1 MDAAGR
7 AGGSQQGHPGGGD
20 GDAPGDAPMDR
31 YLRSQGLYRKK
42 VAKDGSCL
50 FRAVAEQV
58 LHSQSRH
65 MDVRMACVDYLRKN
79 REKFE
84 AFIEGPFEEYLK
96 NLENPQEWVGQVE
109 ISALSLMYKK
119 DFIIYRE
126 PNASPSRVTENG
138 FSDKVLLCFSNG
150 NHYDIVYPI
159 EYAEKA
165 ALCQS
170 LLYELL
176 YEKVFNVDVK
186 KIVAELSAVGG
197 TGESNGSSEVSA
209 SDSEDDNYRSKA
221 TTASDVNGM
230 KSLSGNKHLESNGN
244 STLVVVPKKVLKSL
258 DPLVYRNIEYDVWL
272 QSKWDQQ
279 KQDFS
284 IAAGMQYS
292 VGDKCKVRLDHNGK
306 FYNAHIQEVRS
317 DNGPVVVFVEELGA
331 KHAVSLKSL
340 KPLPQT
346 SPMEGWNTVPGKK
359 IKKFFPTWGQNA
371 QPDAECRGPKGQSK
385 SIKPQSAL
393 PPRLQHTVGTRQHQF
408 LSSGP
413 QPHQTSTEQKP
424 PGRNPSQS
432 VRKAERERAED
443 LTPGSRDCN
452 YFGLSPE
459 ERREKQAIEESRSL
473 YEIQQR
479 DEQAFP
485 ALCNNQSVCQAATQT
500 MDTSNQKKF
509 STNERRNSK
518 WTAEVEEQQKE
529 KESNSRQIHL
539 SQKLEPNS
547 SENSQDESYPKASSP
562 LEQVKIDSAFLAE
575 QVRNVCLIS
584 KFSSQETSDKGEL
597 HHSHNL
603 TECLPSITP
612 TPSPVFSEV
621 HLPPP
626 VPSVPAIVPAW
637 PSEPTSYGPA
647 GIPSQIP
654 ASSLMPGPAAGPDS
668 IVSQAQVTSASVA
681 GVPVWLQAVNQ
692 PLMPLPQTLNPYQD
706 PLYPGFP
713 LSEKGERA
721 VAPSY
726 SLCNTGE
733 DLPKDKNILRFFF
746 NLGVKAYSCPMW
758 APHSY
763 LYPLHQA
770 YLAACRMYP
779 NVSLPVYP
787 HSPWFQEAP
796 PAQNESETARPNR
809 HFGVQSEARS
819 NGQIPQVDSRSPS
832 LPLIIPT
839 AQVTESQ
846 GQVCVETEN
855 PAQALHAN
863 YEESLRGKNMFPQ
876 PPFGHNHFLGAVP
889 IAPHFFPHFWYGY
902 PVQGFIENSVG
913 RPSVVMSPE
922 DKEAAAGT
930 SANMYVG
937 KESSPPV
944 PGVNCAEQLQKTN
957 SSSGTNTVP
966 FPVAGPGSQCSAP
979 KDTSVRAPQLEQTC
993 PLAAPKQKTSGQQQH
1008 SAPQTQ
1014 GTERQPAA
1022 PASQPL
1028 LSEPPK
1034 SELKNSIPSRKEK
1047 TGKGRDSKGAAN
1059 LQTESR
1065 AQRMREES
1073 SEDENEVSDMLRS
1086 GRSKQFYNQTYGGG
1100 RRPRLERGYSSRG
1113 GYQFQRNEEAWKG
1126 PPGRS
1131 RDDSYQYQ
1139 RNFRGQ
1145 PYRNDRRRATLGDN
1159 QRGQQA

>member
-7 AGGSQQGHPGGGD
+7 AGGGEQSHPGSGGD
-20 GDAPGDAPMDR
+20 GPGDSSMDR

-65 MDVRMACVDYLRKN
+65 IDVRMACVDYLRKN

-84 AFIEGPFEEYLK
+84 AVSIFGFFVSILEKLLYSFHFGIFCTSLCFIIAKY
-96 NLENPQEWVGQVE
+96 Q
-109 ISALSLMYKK
+109 K
-119 DFIIYRE
+119 DFIIYQE

-176 YEKVFNVDVK
+176 YEKVFDMDVK
-186 KIVAELSAVGG
+186 KIMAELSAVGVAE
-197 TGESNGSSEVSA
+197 ESNGSSEVSA
-209 SDSEDDNYRSKA
+209 SDSEDDSYRSK
-221 TTASDVNGM
+221 TTTVSDTNGV

-244 STLVVVPKKVLKSL
+244 PSSLVLPKKVLKSL
-258 DPLVYRNIEYDVWL
+258 DPLVYRNVEYDVWL
-272 QSKWDQQ
+272 RSKWDQQ

-292 VGDKCKVRLDHNGK
+292 IGDKCQVRLDHNGK
-306 FYNAHIQEVRS
+306 FYNAHIQEVFS
-317 DNGPVVVFVEELGA
+317 ENGPVVVFVEELGA

-359 IKKFFPTWGQNA
+359 IKKFYPTWGQNA
-371 QPDAECRGPKGQSK
+371 QPDAECRGPKNQSK

-408 LSSGP
+408 LCSGP
-413 QPHQTSTEQKP
+413 QPHQTSTEQKA

-432 VRKAERERAED
+432 ARKAERERAEE
-443 LTPGSRDCN
+443 LSHGSRDCN

-485 ALCNNQSVCQAATQT
+485 ALCNNQAVCQAATQT
-500 MDTSNQKKF
+500 VDNVNQKKF
-509 STNERRNSK
+509 SNSERRNSK
-518 WTAEVEEQQKE
+518 WTAEVEEQE

-547 SENSQDESYPKASSP
+547 SEKNSQDESYPKASSP
-562 LEQVKIDSAFLAE
+562 LEQVKTDSPILAE
-575 QVRNVCLIS
+575 Q
-584 KFSSQETSDKGEL
+584 
-597 HHSHNL
+597 NL
-603 TECLPSITP
+603 AECLPSVTP

-621 HLPPP
+621 HLPPA

-637 PSEPTSYGPA
+637 PSEPATYGPA
-647 GIPSQIP
+647 GIPTQIP
-654 ASSLMPGPAAGPDS
+654 ASSLMPGPATGPDS
-668 IVSQAQVTSASVA
+668 IVSQAQVTSASGA

-713 LSEKGERA
+713 FNEKGERA
-721 VAPSY
+721 VAPPY
-726 SLCNTGE
+726 SLCSTGE

-787 HSPWFQEAP
+787 HNPWFQEAA
-796 PAQNESETARPNR
+796 PAQNENETARPNR
-809 HFGVQSEARS
+809 HFAVQTEARS
-819 NGQIPQVDSRSPS
+819 NGQIPQVDRSQS
-832 LPLIIPT
+832 LPLIIPS

-846 GQVCVETEN
+846 GQVCVEPEN

-889 IAPHFFPHFWYGY
+889 IAPPFFPHFWYGY
-902 PVQGFIENSVG
+902 PVQGFIENSVA
-913 RPSVVMSPE
+913 RPNVVLSPE

-937 KESSPPV
+937 KECSPPV
-944 PGVNCAEQLQKTN
+944 PGVNCAEQLQKT
-957 SSSGTNTVP
+957 SSGSGSNTVP
-966 FPVAGPGSQCSAP
+966 FPVAAAGTP
-979 KDTSVRAPQLEQTC
+979 KDTSARAPQLEQTC
-993 PLAAPKQKTSGQQQH
+993 PSAAPKQKAAGQQH
-1008 SAPQTQ
+1008 RPSQTQ
-1014 GTERQPAA
+1014 GPERPTAGPSTQP
-1022 PASQPL
+1022 PL
-1028 LSEPPK
+1028 AEPPK
-1034 SELKNSIPSRKEK
+1034 NELKPSTPGRKEK
-1047 TGKGRDSKGAAN
+1047 PAKGRESKGAGSV
-1059 LQTESR
+1059 QTESR
-1065 AQRMREES
+1065 AQRTREES
-1073 SEDENEVSDMLRS
+1073 SEDDTEVSDMLRS

-1100 RRPRLERGYSSRG
+1100 RRPRPDRGYSSRG

-1126 PPGRS
+1126 PPSRS
-1131 RDDSYQYQ
+1131 RDDGYQYQ

-1145 PYRNDRRRATLGDN
+1145 PYRNDRRRATMGDN

>member
-7 AGGSQQGHPGGGD
+7 AAEHGPGD
-20 GDAPGDAPMDR
+20 GPGDTAMDR

-65 MDVRMACVDYLRKN
+65 IDVRMACVDYLRKN

-84 AFIEGPFEEYLK
+84 AFIEGPFEDYLK
-96 NLENPQEWVGQVE
+96 SLENPQEWVGQVE

-119 DFIIYRE
+119 DFIIYQE

-176 YEKVFNVDVK
+176 YEKVFDVDVK
-186 KIVAELSAVGG
+186 KIVAELGAVGVAE
-197 TGESNGSSEVSA
+197 ESNGSSEVSA
-209 SDSEDDNYRSKA
+209 SDSEDDSYRSKA
-221 TTASDVNGM
+221 TTVSDTNGT
-230 KSLSGNKHLESNGN
+230 KSLSGNKHLESNGSPN
-244 STLVVVPKKVLKSL
+244 SLVLPRKVLRSL
-258 DPLVYRNIEYDVWL
+258 DPLVYRNVEYEVWL
-272 QSKWDQQ
+272 RSKWDQQ

-292 VGDKCKVRLDHNGK
+292 IGDKCQVRLDHNGK
-306 FYNAHIQEVRS
+306 FYNAHIQEVFS
-317 DNGPVVVFVEELGA
+317 ENGPVVVFVEELGA

-359 IKKFFPTWGQNA
+359 MKKFYPAWGQNA
-371 QPDAECRGPKGQSK
+371 QPDAECRGPKNQSK
-385 SIKPQSAL
+385 SVKPQSAL

-408 LSSGP
+408 LCSGP
-413 QPHQTSTEQKP
+413 QPHQTSAEQKA
-424 PGRNPSQS
+424 PGRNPPQAA
-432 VRKAERERAED
+432 RKAERERGEEPSA
-443 LTPGSRDCN
+443 GGRDRDRDRDGLH
-452 YFGLSPE
+452 FGLSPE
-459 ERREKQAIEESRSL
+459 ERRERQALEESRSL

-500 MDTSNQKKF
+500 VDNVNQKKF
-509 STNERRNSK
+509 SNSERRNSK
-518 WTAEVEEQQKE
+518 WTAEVEEQE

-547 SENSQDESYPKASSP
+547 SEKNSQDESYPKASSP
-562 LEQVKIDSAFLAE
+562 LEQVKTDSPVLAE
-575 QVRNVCLIS
+575 QTLS
-584 KFSSQETSDKGEL
+584 
-597 HHSHNL
+597 
-603 TECLPSITP
+603 ECLPSVTP

-621 HLPPP
+621 HLPPA

-637 PSEPTSYGPA
+637 PSEPATYGPA
-647 GIPSQIP
+647 GIPPQIP

-668 IVSQAQVTSASVA
+668 LVPQAQVTSTSGA
-681 GVPVWLQAVNQ
+681 GVPVWPQAVNQ

-713 LSEKGERA
+713 FNEKGERA
-721 VAPSY
+721 VAPPY
-726 SLCNTGE
+726 SLCSTGE

-770 YLAACRMYP
+770 YLAACRMFP
-779 NVSLPVYP
+779 NVSVPVYP
-787 HSPWFQEAP
+787 HSPWFQEAAP
-796 PAQNESETARPNR
+796 GDTDPARPGR
-809 HFGVQSEARS
+809 HFAVQPEARA
-819 NGQIPQVDSRSPS
+819 NGQAAQADRAPS
-832 LPLIIPT
+832 LPLIIPS

-846 GQVCVETEN
+846 GQVCVEPET
-855 PAQALHAN
+855 PVQALHTN
-863 YEESLRGKNMFPQ
+863 YEESLRGKNVFPQ

-889 IAPHFFPHFWYGY
+889 IAPPFFPHFWYGY
-902 PVQGFIENSVG
+902 PVQGFIENSVA
-913 RPSVVMSPE
+913 RPSVVLSPE
-922 DKEAAAGT
+922 DKEAAAGG
-930 SANMYVG
+930 SASLYVG
-937 KESSPPV
+937 KECGPAV
-944 PGVNCAEQLQKTN
+944 PGVNCAEQK
-957 SSSGTNTVP
+957 SGGGSGAAP
-966 FPVAGPGSQCSAP
+966 FPAGAAG
-979 KDTSVRAPQLEQTC
+979 KDAAGRAPVPEQSC
-993 PLAAPKQKTSGQQQH
+993 APAGPKQKAGGQQH
-1008 SAPQTQ
+1008 RPAHTHGP
-1014 GTERQPAA
+1014 ERPAA
-1022 PASQPL
+1022 PGAQP
-1028 LSEPPK
+1028 EPPK
-1034 SELKNSIPSRKEK
+1034 HEPRGGAGGRKEK
-1047 TGKGRDSKGAAN
+1047 PAKGREPRGAGSA
-1059 LQTESR
+1059 QGEGR
-1065 AQRMREES
+1065 APRAREES
-1073 SEDENEVSDMLRS
+1073 SEDDAEVSDMLRS
-1086 GRSKQFYNQTYGGG
+1086 GRSKQFYSQTYGGG
-1100 RRPRLERGYSSRG
+1100 RRPRGDRGYPSRG

-1126 PPGRS
+1126 APGRG
-1131 RDDSYQYQ
+1131 RDDGYQYQ

-1145 PYRNDRRRATLGDN
+1145 PYRNDRRRAALGDN

>member
-1 MDAAGR
+1 
-7 AGGSQQGHPGGGD
+7 GGG
-20 GDAPGDAPMDR
+20 GGGGGASMDR

-65 MDVRMACVDYLRKN
+65 IDVRMACVDYLRKN

-159 EYAEKA
+159 EYSEKA

-176 YEKVFNVDVK
+176 YEKVFDVDVK
-186 KIVAELSAVGG
+186 KIIAELSAVGG

-221 TTASDVNGM
+221 TTVSDVNGM

-244 STLVVVPKKVLKSL
+244 STLLVVPKKVLRSL

-331 KHAVSLKSL
+331 KHSVSLKSL

-371 QPDAECRGPKGQSK
+371 QPDAECRGPKSQSK

-408 LSSGP
+408 LCSGP
-413 QPHQTSTEQKP
+413 QPHQTSTEQKA

-443 LTPGSRDCN
+443 LTHGSRDCN

-500 MDTSNQKKF
+500 MDNLNQKKL

-518 WTAEVEEQQKE
+518 WTAEVEEQKE

-547 SENSQDESYPKASSP
+547 SEKNSQDESYPKATSP
-562 LEQVKIDSAFLAE
+562 LEQVKTDSAILAE
-575 QVRNVCLIS
+575 Q
-584 KFSSQETSDKGEL
+584 T
-597 HHSHNL
+597 L
-603 TECLPSITP
+603 TECLPSVTP

-621 HLPPP
+621 HLPPA

-637 PSEPTSYGPA
+637 PTEPTTYGPA

-692 PLMPLPQTLNPYQD
+692 PLMPLLQTLNPYQD

-787 HSPWFQEAP
+787 HTPWFQEAP
-796 PAQNESETARPNR
+796 PTQSEGETARPNR
-809 HFGVQSEARS
+809 HFGVPSEARS

-839 AQVTESQ
+839 AQVSESQ
-846 GQVCVETEN
+846 GQLCVETEN
-855 PAQALHAN
+855 SAQALHAN

-889 IAPHFFPHFWYGY
+889 IAPPFFPHFWYGY
-902 PVQGFIENSVG
+902 PVQGFIDNSVG
-913 RPSVVMSPE
+913 RPNVVMSPE

-930 SANMYVG
+930 SASMYVG

-944 PGVNCAEQLQKTN
+944 PGANCAEQLPKTN
-957 SSSGTNTVP
+957 SGSGSSPAP
-966 FPVAGPGSQCSAP
+966 FPVAGAGSPCSAP
-979 KDTSVRAPQLEQTC
+979 RDSSVRAPQLEQAC
-993 PLAAPKQKTSGQQQH
+993 PLAAPKQKAAVQPPR
-1008 SAPQTQ
+1008 APQAQ
-1014 GTERQPAA
+1014 GLERQPAA
-1022 PASQPL
+1022 PGAQPL
-1028 LSEPPK
+1028 PAEPPK
-1034 SELKNSIPSRKEK
+1034 SELKNSLPGRKEK
-1047 TGKGRDSKGAAN
+1047 AGKGRDSKGAAN
-1059 LQTESR
+1059 LQAESR
-1065 AQRMREES
+1065 AQRTREES
-1073 SEDENEVSDMLRS
+1073 SEDESEVSDMLRS

>member
-1 MDAAGR
+1 MEAASKPD
-7 AGGSQQGHPGGGD
+7 GGERSHHGSGT
-20 GDAPGDAPMDR
+20 DAPGEASMDC
-31 YLRSQGLYRKK
+31 YLRSQGLYRKR

-65 MDVRMACVDYLRKN
+65 IDVRMACVDYLRKN

-84 AFIEGPFEEYLK
+84 AFIEGPFEDYLK
-96 NLENPQEWVGQVE
+96 CLENPQEWVGQVE

-126 PNASPSRVTENG
+126 PNASPSHVTENG

-159 EYAEKA
+159 EYSERA

-176 YEKVFNVDVK
+176 YEKVFDTDVK
-186 KIVAELSAVGG
+186 KIIAELSAVGV
-197 TGESNGSSEVSA
+197 TEESNGSSEVSA
-209 SDSEDDNYRSKA
+209 SDSEDDSYRSK
-221 TTASDVNGM
+221 TTTVGDMNGL
-230 KSLSGNKHLESNGN
+230 KSLSGNKHLKSNGN
-244 STLVVVPKKVLKSL
+244 PTLLVLPKKVLRSL
-258 DPLVYRNIEYDVWL
+258 NPSVYRNVEYEVWL

-317 DNGPVVVFVEELGA
+317 ESGPVIVFVEELGE
-331 KHAVSLKSL
+331 KHSVSLKSL
-340 KPLPQT
+340 KPLPQA

-359 IKKFFPTWGQNA
+359 MKKFFPTWGQNA
-371 QPDAECRGPKGQSK
+371 QPDVDCRGSKNQNK

-408 LSSGP
+408 ICSGP
-413 QPHQTSTEQKP
+413 QPHQTSTEQKA

-432 VRKAERERAED
+432 GRKPDRERTED
-443 LTPGSRDCN
+443 LNHGGRDCN

-485 ALCNNQSVCQAATQT
+485 ALSNNQLVCQAAAQT
-500 MDTSNQKKF
+500 VDNTNPKKF
-509 STNERRNSK
+509 SNNERRNSK
-518 WTAEVEEQQKE
+518 WTAEVEEQKD

-547 SENSQDESYPKASSP
+547 SEKNSQDERCPKASSP
-562 LEQVKIDSAFLAE
+562 LEQVKTDSPVLAE
-575 QVRNVCLIS
+575 Q
-584 KFSSQETSDKGEL
+584 K
-597 HHSHNL
+597 L
-603 TECLPSITP
+603 TECLPSVTP

-621 HLPPP
+621 HLPPT

-637 PSEPTSYGPA
+637 PTEPTTYGPA
-647 GIPSQIP
+647 GIPAQIP
-654 ASSLMPGPAAGPDS
+654 ASSLMPAPTTGPDS
-668 IVSQAQVTSASVA
+668 IVSQAQVTSAPVA
-681 GVPVWLQAVNQ
+681 GVPVSMQAVNQ

-713 LSEKGERA
+713 FSEKGERA
-721 VAPSY
+721 IAPSY
-726 SLCNTGE
+726 SLCNNGE

-758 APHSY
+758 VPHSY

-787 HSPWFQEAP
+787 HNPWFQEAP
-796 PAQNESETARPNR
+796 PTQNENETVRASR
-809 HFGVQSEARS
+809 HFPIQTEARS
-819 NGQIPQVDSRSPS
+819 NGQISQVDSRSPS
-832 LPLIIPT
+832 LPLMIPT
-839 AQVTESQ
+839 AQVSESQ
-846 GQVCVETEN
+846 GQVCVESEN
-855 PAQALHAN
+855 PVQALP
-863 YEESLRGKNMFPQ
+863 YDESLRGKNLFPQ
-876 PPFGHNHFLGAVP
+876 PAFGHNHFLGAVP
-889 IAPHFFPHFWYGY
+889 IAPPFFPHFWYGY
-902 PVQGFIENSVG
+902 PVQGFIESSVA
-913 RPSVVMSPE
+913 RPNVVVAPE
-922 DKEAAAGT
+922 DKEAASST
-930 SANMYVG
+930 SSNLYVA
-937 KESSPPV
+937 KECSPPV
-944 PGVNCAEQLQKTN
+944 PAVKCAEQLQKN
-957 SSSGTNTVP
+957 SNSGSNTAP
-966 FPVAGPGSQCSAP
+966 FPVAGVSSECSAP
-979 KDTSVRAPQLEQTC
+979 KETTTRAPQLEQTC
-993 PLAAPKQKTSGQQQH
+993 TAASAKQATAGLQNRS
-1008 SAPQTQ
+1008 PQAQ
-1014 GTERQPAA
+1014 GIERQPGVSNATPPVAEA
-1022 PASQPL
+1022 PKY
-1028 LSEPPK
+1028 EHK
-1034 SELKNSIPSRKEK
+1034 SATPSRKEK
-1047 TGKGRDSKGAAN
+1047 TDKGRDSKGAGN

-1065 AQRMREES
+1065 AQRTKEES
-1073 SEDENEVSDMLRS
+1073 SEDESEVSDMLRS

-1100 RRPRLERGYSSRG
+1100 RRPRLEWGYSSRG

-1126 PPGRS
+1126 PPSRS
-1131 RDDSYQYQ
+1131 REEGCQYQ
-1139 RNFRGQ
+1139 RNFRGR
-1145 PYRNDRRRATLGDN
+1145 PYRNDRRRSTLGDN
-1159 QRGQQA
+1159 QRGHQA

>member
-1 MDAAGR
+1 
-7 AGGSQQGHPGGGD
+7 GGEQSHPGSGG
-20 GDAPGDAPMDR
+20 GDAPGDASMDR

-65 MDVRMACVDYLRKN
+65 IDVRMACVDYLRKN

-109 ISALSLMYKK
+109 ISALSLMYN
-119 DFIIYRE
+119 E
-126 PNASPSRVTENG
+126 SRSGGRGRGKE
-138 FSDKVLLCFSNG
+138 LLPFLHTGILKGSRRKNFLICST
-150 NHYDIVYPI
+150 
-159 EYAEKA
+159 
-165 ALCQS
+165 

-176 YEKVFNVDVK
+176 YEKVFDVDIK
-186 KIVAELSAVGG
+186 KNMAELSAVGG

-209 SDSEDDNYRSKA
+209 SDSEDDTYRSKC
-221 TTASDVNGM
+221 TTVADMNGM

-244 STLVVVPKKVLKSL
+244 PALLVVPKKVLKSL

-272 QSKWDQQ
+272 QSKLDQQ

-292 VGDKCKVRLDHNGK
+292 VGDKCKVRLEHNGK
-306 FYNAHIQEVRS
+306 FYNAHIQEVHS
-317 DNGPVVVFVEELGA
+317 ESGPVVVFVEELGA

-371 QPDAECRGPKGQSK
+371 QPDAECRGPKNQSK

-408 LSSGP
+408 LCSGP
-413 QPHQTSTEQKP
+413 QPHQTSAEPKA

-432 VRKAERERAED
+432 VRKAERETAED
-443 LTPGSRDCN
+443 LNHGSRDCN

-500 MDTSNQKKF
+500 MDNLNQKKF
-509 STNERRNSK
+509 SNNERRNSK
-518 WTAEVEEQQKE
+518 WTAEVEEQKE

-547 SENSQDESYPKASSP
+547 SEKNTQDESYPKASSP
-562 LEQVKIDSAFLAE
+562 LEQVKTDSSMLAE
-575 QVRNVCLIS
+575 Q
-584 KFSSQETSDKGEL
+584 
-597 HHSHNL
+597 NL
-603 TECLPSITP
+603 AECLPSVTP

-621 HLPPP
+621 HLPPA

-637 PSEPTSYGPA
+637 PSEPTAYEPA

-733 DLPKDKNILRFFF
+733 DLPKDKSILRFFF

-787 HSPWFQEAP
+787 HNPWFQEAP
-796 PAQNESETARPNR
+796 PAQNESEAARPNR
-809 HFGVQSEARS
+809 HFSVQSEARS
-819 NGQIPQVDSRSPS
+819 NGQIPQVDGRSPS

-839 AQVTESQ
+839 AQVSESQ
-846 GQVCVETEN
+846 GQVCVEAEN

-889 IAPHFFPHFWYGY
+889 IAPPFFPHFWYGY

-913 RPSVVMSPE
+913 RPNVVMSPE

-930 SANMYVG
+930 SASMYVG
-937 KESSPPV
+937 KESSALV
-944 PGVNCAEQLQKTN
+944 PGVNCAEQLQKNN
-957 SSSGTNTVP
+957 SSGGSNTVP
-966 FPVAGPGSQCSAP
+966 FPVAGAGSQCSAP
-979 KDTSVRAPQLEQTC
+979 KDTSARAPQLEQTG
-993 PLAAPKQKTSGQQQH
+993 PAAAPKQKPAGQQH
-1008 SAPQTQ
+1008 RAPQAPQPQ
-1014 GTERQPAA
+1014 GTERQPQGMERQPAA
-1022 PASQPL
+1022 PSSQSPL
-1028 LSEPPK
+1028 AEPPK
-1034 SELKNSIPSRKEK
+1034 IELKTSIPSRKEK
-1047 TGKGRDSKGAAN
+1047 TGKGRDSKGAGN
-1059 LQTESR
+1059 LQMESR
-1065 AQRMREES
+1065 APRTREES
-1073 SEDENEVSDMLRS
+1073 SEDESDVSDMLRS

-1131 RDDSYQYQ
+1131 RDDGYQYQ

-1145 PYRNDRRRATLGDN
+1145 PYRNDRRRAALGDN

>member
-1 MDAAGR
+1 SMDC
-7 AGGSQQGHPGGGD
+7 
-20 GDAPGDAPMDR
+20 
-31 YLRSQGLYRKK
+31 YLRSQGLYRKR

-65 MDVRMACVDYLRKN
+65 IDVRMACVDYLRKN
-79 REKFE
+79 RDKFE

-96 NLENPQEWVGQVE
+96 CLENPQEWVGQVE

-126 PNASPSRVTENG
+126 PNASPSHVTENG

-159 EYAEKA
+159 EYSEKA

-176 YEKVFNVDVK
+176 YEKVFDTDVK
-186 KIVAELSAVGG
+186 KIIAELSAVGA
-197 TGESNGSSEVSA
+197 TEESNGSSEVSA

-221 TTASDVNGM
+221 TTVSDMNGL
-230 KSLSGNKHLESNGN
+230 KSLSGNKHLKSNGN
-244 STLVVVPKKVLKSL
+244 PTLLVLPKKVLKSL
-258 DPLVYRNIEYDVWL
+258 NPSVYRNVEYDVWL

-306 FYNAHIQEVRS
+306 FYNAHIQEVCS
-317 DNGPVVVFVEELGA
+317 ENGPVVVFVEELGA
-331 KHAVSLKSL
+331 KHTVSLKSL
-340 KPLPQT
+340 KPLPQA

-371 QPDAECRGPKGQSK
+371 QPDADCRGPKNQSK

-408 LSSGP
+408 LCSGP
-413 QPHQTSTEQKP
+413 QPHQTSTEQKAP
-424 PGRNPSQS
+424 VRNPSQT
-432 VRKAERERAED
+432 VRKPDRERTED
-443 LTPGSRDCN
+443 ANHGIRDCN

-485 ALCNNQSVCQAATQT
+485 ALPNVCFFPFHKWCNGSFTRLCLGIT
-500 MDTSNQKKF
+500 
-509 STNERRNSK
+509 
-518 WTAEVEEQQKE
+518 
-529 KESNSRQIHL
+529 ESNSRQTHL

-547 SENSQDESYPKASSP
+547 SEKSGQDKSYPKASSP
-562 LEQVKIDSAFLAE
+562 LEQVKTDSPSLAE
-575 QVRNVCLIS
+575 QNV
-584 KFSSQETSDKGEL
+584 
-597 HHSHNL
+597 

-621 HLPPP
+621 HLPPT
-626 VPSVPAIVPAW
+626 VPSVPAIVPTW
-637 PSEPTSYGPA
+637 PSEPTTYGPA
-647 GIPSQIP
+647 GIPAQIP
-654 ASSLMPGPAAGPDS
+654 ASSLMPAPATGPDS
-668 IVSQAQVTSASVA
+668 ILSQAQVTSAPVA
-681 GVPVWLQAVNQ
+681 GVPVSLQAVNQ

-713 LSEKGERA
+713 FSEKGERA

-787 HSPWFQEAP
+787 HNPWFQEALP
-796 PAQNESETARPNR
+796 TQNENETVRTNR
-809 HFGVQSEARS
+809 HFPVQNEARS
-819 NGQIPQVDSRSPS
+819 NGQIPQVDGRSQS

-839 AQVTESQ
+839 AQVSESQ
-846 GQVCVETEN
+846 GQVCVESEN
-855 PAQALHAN
+855 PVQALHAT

-876 PPFGHNHFLGAVP
+876 APFGHNHFLGAVP
-889 IAPHFFPHFWYGY
+889 IAPPFFPHFWYGY
-902 PVQGFIENSVG
+902 PVQGFIDNSVA
-913 RPSVVMSPE
+913 RPNVVISPE
-922 DKEAAAGT
+922 DKEATA
-930 SANMYVG
+930 SASVNAYVA
-937 KESSPPV
+937 KECSPPV
-944 PGVNCAEQLQKTN
+944 PVVNCAEQLQKPN
-957 SSSGTNTVP
+957 SSSSSSSTEP
-966 FPVAGPGSQCSAP
+966 FPVAGTSSECSAP
-979 KDTSVRAPQLEQTC
+979 KETSARAPQLEPAR
-993 PLAAPKQKTSGQQQH
+993 PLASPAKQKTAPGQQNR
-1008 SAPQTQ
+1008 SLPSQ
-1014 GTERQPAA
+1014 GPERQTAA
-1022 PASQPL
+1022 PNALPL
-1028 LSEPPK
+1028 LAETPK
-1034 SELKNSIPSRKEK
+1034 NELKNSIPSCKEK
-1047 TGKGRDSKGAAN
+1047 TDKGRDSKGAAN
-1059 LQTESR
+1059 LQAESR
-1065 AQRMREES
+1065 AQRAREES
-1073 SEDENEVSDMLRS
+1073 SEDESDVSDMLRS

-1100 RRPRLERGYSSRG
+1100 RRPRLEWGYSSRG
-1113 GYQFQRNEEAWKG
+1113 GYQFQRNEEAWKA
-1126 PPGRS
+1126 PPSRS
-1131 RDDSYQYQ
+1131 RDDGYQYQ
-1139 RNFRGQ
+1139 RNFRGR

-1159 QRGQQA
+1159 QRGHQA

>member
-1 MDAAGR
+1 G
-7 AGGSQQGHPGGGD
+7 P
-20 GDAPGDAPMDR
+20 GDAPGDTSMDR

-65 MDVRMACVDYLRKN
+65 IDVRMACVDYLRKN

-84 AFIEGPFEEYLK
+84 AFIEGPFEDYLK
-96 NLENPQEWVGQVE
+96 SLENPQEWVGQVE

-119 DFIIYRE
+119 DFIIYQE

-176 YEKVFNVDVK
+176 YEKVFDVDVK
-186 KIVAELSAVGG
+186 KIMAELGAVGVAE
-197 TGESNGSSEVSA
+197 ESNGSSEVSA
-209 SDSEDDNYRSKA
+209 SDSEDDSYRSKA
-221 TTASDVNGM
+221 TTVSDTNGM
-230 KSLSGNKHLESNGN
+230 KSLSGNKHPESNG
-244 STLVVVPKKVLKSL
+244 SPPSLVLPRKVLRSL
-258 DPLVYRNIEYDVWL
+258 DPLVYRNVEYDVWL
-272 QSKWDQQ
+272 RSRWDQQ

-292 VGDKCKVRLDHNGK
+292 IGDKCQVRLDHNGK
-306 FYNAHIQEVRS
+306 FYNAHIQEVFS
-317 DNGPVVVFVEELGA
+317 ENGPVVVFVEELGA

-359 IKKFFPTWGQNA
+359 MKKFYPAWGQNA
-371 QPDAECRGPKGQSK
+371 QPDAECRGPKNQSK

-393 PPRLQHTVGTRQHQF
+393 PPRLQHTVGPRQHQF
-408 LSSGP
+408 LCPGP
-413 QPHQTSTEQKP
+413 QPHQTSAEQKA
-424 PGRNPSQS
+424 PGRNPSQPA
-432 VRKAERERAED
+432 RKAERERGEEQSA
-443 LTPGSRDCN
+443 GGRDRDRDRDGLH
-452 YFGLSPE
+452 FGLSPE
-459 ERREKQAIEESRSL
+459 ERRERQALEESRSL

-500 MDTSNQKKF
+500 VDNVSQKKF
-509 STNERRNSK
+509 SNSERRNSK
-518 WTAEVEEQQKE
+518 WTAEVEEQE

-547 SENSQDESYPKASSP
+547 SEKNSQDESYPKASSP
-562 LEQVKIDSAFLAE
+562 LEQVKTDSPVLAE
-575 QVRNVCLIS
+575 QTLS
-584 KFSSQETSDKGEL
+584 
-597 HHSHNL
+597 
-603 TECLPSITP
+603 ECLPSVTP

-621 HLPPP
+621 HLPPA

-637 PSEPTSYGPA
+637 PSEPATYGPA
-647 GIPSQIP
+647 GIPPQIP

-668 IVSQAQVTSASVA
+668 LVPQAQVTSAPGA
-681 GVPVWLQAVNQ
+681 GAPVWPQAVNQ
-692 PLMPLPQTLNPYQD
+692 PSMPLPQTLNPYQD

-713 LSEKGERA
+713 FNEKGERA
-721 VAPSY
+721 VAPPY
-726 SLCNTGE
+726 SLCSTGE

-770 YLAACRMYP
+770 YLAACRMFP

-787 HSPWFQEAP
+787 HSPWFQEAA
-796 PAQNESETARPNR
+796 PAHGDSDAARPGR
-809 HFGVQSEARS
+809 PFGVQPEARH
-819 NGQIPQVDSRSPS
+819 NGQAAQPDRAPA
-832 LPLIIPT
+832 LPLLVPP

-846 GQVCVETEN
+846 GQLCVEPET

-863 YEESLRGKNMFPQ
+863 YEESLRGKGVFPQ

-889 IAPHFFPHFWYGY
+889 IAPPFFPHFWYG
-902 PVQGFIENSVG
+902 GS
-913 RPSVVMSPE
+913 
-922 DKEAAAGT
+922 AG
-930 SANMYVG
+930 
-937 KESSPPV
+937 
-944 PGVNCAEQLQKTN
+944 
-957 SSSGTNTVP
+957 
-966 FPVAGPGSQCSAP
+966 
-979 KDTSVRAPQLEQTC
+979 
-993 PLAAPKQKTSGQQQH
+993 
-1008 SAPQTQ
+1008 
-1014 GTERQPAA
+1014 
-1022 PASQPL
+1022 
-1028 LSEPPK
+1028 
-1034 SELKNSIPSRKEK
+1034 RKEK
-1047 TGKGRDSKGAAN
+1047 PGKGREPRGAGSA
-1059 LQTESR
+1059 QGEGR
-1065 AQRMREES
+1065 APRAREES
-1073 SEDENEVSDMLRS
+1073 SEDDAEVSDMLRS
-1086 GRSKQFYNQTYGGG
+1086 GRSKQFYSQTYGGG
-1100 RRPRLERGYSSRG
+1100 RRPRADRGYSGRG

-1126 PPGRS
+1126 APGRG
-1131 RDDSYQYQ
+1131 RDDGYQYQ

-1145 PYRNDRRRATLGDN
+1145 PYRNDRRRAALGDN

>member
-1 MDAAGR
+1 MDAADR
-7 AGGSQQGHPGGGD
+7 AGGGEQSHPGGGR
-20 GDAPGDAPMDR
+20 DAPGDTSMDR

-65 MDVRMACVDYLRKN
+65 IDVRMACVDYLRKN

-84 AFIEGPFEEYLK
+84 AFIEGPFEDYLK
-96 NLENPQEWVGQVE
+96 SLENPQEWVGQVE

-119 DFIIYRE
+119 DFIIYQE

-176 YEKVFNVDVK
+176 YEKVFDMDVK
-186 KIVAELSAVGG
+186 KIMAELSAVGV
-197 TGESNGSSEVSA
+197 TEESNGSSEVSA

-221 TTASDVNGM
+221 TTVSDMNGM

-244 STLVVVPKKVLKSL
+244 PTSLVLPKKVLKSL

-292 VGDKCKVRLDHNGK
+292 IGDKCKVRLDHNGK
-306 FYNAHIQEVRS
+306 FYNAHIQEVFS
-317 DNGPVVVFVEELGA
+317 ENGPVVVFVEELGA

-359 IKKFFPTWGQNA
+359 IKKFYPTWGQNA
-371 QPDAECRGPKGQSK
+371 QPDAECRGPKNQSK

-408 LSSGP
+408 LCSGP
-413 QPHQTSTEQKP
+413 QPHQTSTEQKA
-424 PGRNPSQS
+424 PGRNPPQS
-432 VRKAERERAED
+432 ARKAERERGEE
-443 LTPGSRDCN
+443 LSHGSRDCN

-485 ALCNNQSVCQAATQT
+485 ALCNNQLVCQAATQT
-500 MDTSNQKKF
+500 VDNVNQKKF
-509 STNERRNSK
+509 SNSERRNSK
-518 WTAEVEEQQKE
+518 WTAEVEEQKE

-547 SENSQDESYPKASSP
+547 SEN
-562 LEQVKIDSAFLAE
+562 
-575 QVRNVCLIS
+575 
-584 KFSSQETSDKGEL
+584 
-597 HHSHNL
+597 L
-603 TECLPSITP
+603 TECLPSVTP

-621 HLPPP
+621 HLPPA

-637 PSEPTSYGPA
+637 PSEPATYGPA
-647 GIPSQIP
+647 GIPTQIP
-654 ASSLMPGPAAGPDS
+654 ASSLMPGPATGPDS
-668 IVSQAQVTSASVA
+668 IVSQAQVTSASGA

-713 LSEKGERA
+713 FNEKGERA
-721 VAPSY
+721 VAPPY
-726 SLCNTGE
+726 SLCSTGD

-787 HSPWFQEAP
+787 HNPWFQEAA
-796 PAQNESETARPNR
+796 PAQNENETARPNR
-809 HFGVQSEARS
+809 HFAVQTEVRS
-819 NGQIPQVDSRSPS
+819 NGQIPQVDRSPS
-832 LPLIIPT
+832 LPLIIPS

-846 GQVCVETEN
+846 GQVCVEPEN

-889 IAPHFFPHFWYGY
+889 IAPPFFPHFWYGY
-902 PVQGFIENSVG
+902 PVQGFIENSVA
-913 RPSVVMSPE
+913 RPNLVLSPE

-930 SANMYVG
+930 SASMYVG
-937 KESSPPV
+937 KECSPPV
-944 PGVNCAEQLQKTN
+944 PGVNCAEQLQKT
-957 SSSGTNTVP
+957 SSGSGSNTVP
-966 FPVAGPGSQCSAP
+966 FPVAAAGTL
-979 KDTSVRAPQLEQTC
+979 KDTSARAPQLEQAC
-993 PLAAPKQKTSGQQQH
+993 PSAAPKQKAAGQQH
-1008 SAPQTQ
+1008 RPPQTQ
-1014 GTERQPAA
+1014 GPERPTAG
-1022 PASQPL
+1022 PSTQPL
-1028 LSEPPK
+1028 LAEPPK
-1034 SELKNSIPSRKEK
+1034 NELKPSTPGRKERPA
-1047 TGKGRDSKGAAN
+1047 KGRESKGTGN
-1059 LQTESR
+1059 VQTESR
-1065 AQRMREES
+1065 AQRTREES
-1073 SEDENEVSDMLRS
+1073 SEDDTEVSDMLRS

-1100 RRPRLERGYSSRG
+1100 RRPRPDRGYSSRG

-1126 PPGRS
+1126 PPSRS
-1131 RDDSYQYQ
+1131 RDDGYQYQ